1 MVSDEENICM
11 TADKKHETCV
21 SHFYFG
27 MVWRRFVRLVC
38 MTSVSWILF
47 YLISLPS
54 EGLT

>member
-1 MVSDEENICM
+1 M

-38 MTSVSWILF
+38 MTRVSWILF